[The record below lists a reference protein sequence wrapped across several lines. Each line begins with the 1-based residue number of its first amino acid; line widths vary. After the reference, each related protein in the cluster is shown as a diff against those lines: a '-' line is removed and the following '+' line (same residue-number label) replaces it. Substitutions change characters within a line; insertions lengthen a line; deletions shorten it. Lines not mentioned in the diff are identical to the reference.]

1 MRDGVLELWR
11 GSFGSA
17 ELPLAVFYS
26 DDEAW
31 AAHTKKVSAH
41 VCMVG
46 QLARV
51 RHGGE
56 TLAFAAETFGCFGG
70 ARFCG
75 YRTQVSPDFRFF
87 LSTGIPGKLEGER
100 YKRTPEL
107 VDRYVA
113 DLPVPRAQG
122 RYIVFKRWDTLA
134 PGEEP
139 LVMIAF
145 AVADVLAGLYTL
157 ANYGSAQPAVVAP
170 FAAGCGTVVSLPL
183 AEAERDEPR
192 AVLGMF
198 DVSSRPYVEPGVL
211 TFAAP
216 RRLVE
221 RMVADGPGSFLAT
234 PAWERVRRRL

>member
-1 MRDGVLELWR
+1 MRDEVLGLWR

-17 ELPLAVFYS
+17 EVPLALFYS
-26 DDEAW
+26 DDESW
-31 AAHTKKVSAH
+31 AAHTAKVGSH

-51 RHGGE
+51 RRQGE
-56 TLAFAAETFGCFGG
+56 PLAFSADTFGCFGG

-75 YRTQVSPDFRFF
+75 YRTEVGPDFRFF

-107 VDRYVA
+107 VDRYTA
-113 DLPVPRAQG
+113 DLPVPRARG
-122 RYIVFKRWDTLA
+122 RYIVFKRWDTLVA
-134 PGEEP
+134 GEEP
-139 LVMIAF
+139 LVLIAF
-145 AVADVLAGLYTL
+145 AGPDVLSGLFTL
-157 ANYGSAQPAVVAP
+157 ANYGSAEPAVVAP
-170 FAAGCGTVVSLPL
+170 FCAGCGTVVSLPL

-192 AVLGMF
+192 AILGMF

-221 RMVADGPGSFLAT
+221 RMVADAPGSFLTT